1 MEEKVF
7 DELKKFLVE
16 NIDAPYDAE
25 DDMSMPK
32 LTDKRKPVLTLRKL
46 NRLKDMRN
54 AKREELAQDSVLAP
68 YLYGPPENPE
78 GEAGMGGD
86 LGLGI

>member
-1 MEEKVF
+1 MEDKVF
-7 DELKKFLVE
+7 NELKKYLVE
-16 NIDAPYDAE
+16 NMDAPYNAE
-25 DDMSMPK
+25 DDES
-32 LTDKRKPVLTLRKL
+32 KPELNIKKPEVLTLRKL
-46 NRLKDMRN
+46 NKLKNMRN

-86 LGLGI
+86 MGLGI